1 MGAANSEKC
10 HLFERVDELQVGRSL
25 GSHGEVQVGQS
36 ISISIISIIV
46 IISTNTMGRLA
57 ASAWHNIQKTRA
69 GKARAGV
76 SEGQSQSDQRL
87 QSISSVSSQGQSIST
102 SISIIVITKA
112 AAALATARSRVAASR
127 CIRKRGLDE
136 RI

>member
-25 GSHGEVQVGQS
+25 GSHGRLAAIS
-36 ISISIISIIV
+36 RSISIISIIV

-69 GKARAGV
+69 GKARSGV

-112 AAALATARSRVAASR
+112 AAALATARSWVAASR

>member
-25 GSHGEVQVGQS
+25 GSHGEVQVGQ
-36 ISISIISIIV
+36 SISIISIIV

-87 QSISSVSSQGQSIST
+87 QRISSVSSQGQSIST

-112 AAALATARSRVAASR
+112 AAALATARSWVAASR